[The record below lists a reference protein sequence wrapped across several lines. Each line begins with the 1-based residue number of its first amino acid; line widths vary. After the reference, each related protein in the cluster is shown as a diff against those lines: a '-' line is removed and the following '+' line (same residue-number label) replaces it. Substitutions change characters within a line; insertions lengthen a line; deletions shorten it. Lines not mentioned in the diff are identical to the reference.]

1 MADSLLGNDITVTM
15 PSELNVIST
24 KINEPIEVIIN
35 EEVDLALKVALQ
47 LYTYADFE
55 KIVNRV
61 DFALKCF
68 ERANDFVKA
77 YKTFKKKGIL
87 INPLNKPLSPGIN
100 GEGSGTTNPDSGNEG
115 GTTNPDSGNDGGTT
129 NPDSG
134 NEGGTPN
141 PDSGNGG
148 STTNPDDNDNSDG
161 SNENVDAFEFT
172 ILNYRNEPLNSALI
186 KYTVEHTDGVDDE
199 KYEFVDDNGKA
210 TIFINQYSDRTIHFI
225 IEEQESL
232 SHEFY
237 IYDTDDIREFTITL
251 QKQNVDIV

>member
-100 GEGSGTTNPDSGNEG
+100 GEGGGTINPDSGNEGDTINPDSGNEG
-115 GTTNPDSGNDGGTT
+115 GTTNPD
-129 NPDSG
+129 
-134 NEGGTPN
+134 
-141 PDSGNGG
+141 
-148 STTNPDDNDNSDG
+148 DNNNSDG

-186 KYTVEHTDGVDDE
+186 KYTVEHTDGIDDE

-232 SHEFY
+232 SHECY